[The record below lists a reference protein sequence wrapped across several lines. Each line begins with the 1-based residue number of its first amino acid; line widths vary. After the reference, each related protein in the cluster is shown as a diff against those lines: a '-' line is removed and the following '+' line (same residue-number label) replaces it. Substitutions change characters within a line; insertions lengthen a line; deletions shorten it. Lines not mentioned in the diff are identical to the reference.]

1 MIQTSIVEAMVMLKK
16 SWDDV
21 SEKTTQNCFCKIV
34 SKSHESAMN
43 EDNDPFEEML
53 NDDGDNDDALG
64 ELKFN
69 LNQPREVSPDLTLGD
84 LYADELID
92 FYAKVATNQ
101 SRPLFVKTLFLN
113 FLNNLYSQLLTERM
127 KMKMKNPTNKFHIP
141 QEMKLTRQSKL

>member
-1 MIQTSIVEAMVMLKK
+1 MVMLKK

-69 LNQPREVSPDLTLGD
+69 LNQPRKVSPDLTPED

-92 FYAKVATNQ
+92 FYAEVATNQ
-101 SRPLFVKTLFLN
+101 SRPLSVKALFLN

-127 KMKMKNPTNKFHIP
+127 K
-141 QEMKLTRQSKL
+141 

>member
-69 LNQPREVSPDLTLGD
+69 LNQPDEVSPDLTLGD

-92 FYAKVATNQ
+92 FYAEVATNQ
-101 SRPLFVKTLFLN
+101 SRPLSVKRLFLN

-127 KMKMKNPTNKFHIP
+127 KMKMKNPTNKLHIP

>member
-1 MIQTSIVEAMVMLKK
+1 MLKK
-16 SWDDV
+16 SCDDV

-34 SKSHESAMN
+34 SKSQESAMN

-64 ELKFN
+64 ELKIN
-69 LNQPREVSPDLTLGD
+69 LNQPREVSPDLTPED

-92 FYAKVATNQ
+92 FYAEVATNQ
-101 SRPLFVKTLFLN
+101 SRPLSDKTVFLN

-127 KMKMKNPTNKFHIP
+127 KMKMKNPTNKLHIP